1 MGLLG
6 ITASPDYGGSGMGY
20 LDHVIAMEELS
31 RVSGA
36 VALSYGAHS
45 NLCINQI
52 NRNLTVNEISR
63 FFKNYLEKASS
74 RLGFYQDQKP
84 PMNDQ
89 FCEQFLNAQ
98 GLLCIV

>member
-6 ITASPDYGGSGMGY
+6 ITANPDYGGSGMGY

-52 NRNLTVNEISR
+52 NRNWTVNEISR
-63 FFKNYLEKASS
+63 NFYIFWRRLLLGLNMFNFLE
-74 RLGFYQDQKP
+74 FH
-84 PMNDQ
+84 
-89 FCEQFLNAQ
+89 
-98 GLLCIV
+98 

>member
-1 MGLLG
+1 MLLYYEKITPPGQREFWRKLGEMGLLG

-52 NRNLTVNEISR
+52 NRNWTVNEI
-63 FFKNYLEKASS
+63 FKIIWRRPL
-74 RLGFYQDQKP
+74 LG
-84 PMNDQ
+84 
-89 FCEQFLNAQ
+89 
-98 GLLCIV
+98 